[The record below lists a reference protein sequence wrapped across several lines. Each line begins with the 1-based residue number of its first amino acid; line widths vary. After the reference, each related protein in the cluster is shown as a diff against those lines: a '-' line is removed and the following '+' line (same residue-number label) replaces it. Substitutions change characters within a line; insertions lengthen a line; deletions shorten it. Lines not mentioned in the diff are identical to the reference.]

1 MSEEHEIHTEA
12 APFELG
18 YQPETLRQIQ
28 VPDLPDDAQGLSA
41 EALAHVPTLTE
52 LVEESPESAPVEAVE
67 PQATEVAEV
76 APEADIVDDAASAA
90 IQEDPSQA
98 DTWGEQLHVRM
109 GRLTDD
115 IHSLNAR
122 LDRLEEINNTKV

>member
-1 MSEEHEIHTEA
+1 
-12 APFELG
+12 
-18 YQPETLRQIQ
+18 
-28 VPDLPDDAQGLSA
+28 LSA

-76 APEADIVDDAASAA
+76 APEADIVEDAASAA